1 MACQW
6 KIQDTI
12 KYSEYKDIVYFYL
25 YCMMYIGLNDCKLYK
40 SSPSLFFFFVCFVC
54 NKRLILGYYTYRL
67 GFADRAST
75 ISKQKIM
82 FFSKIV
88 IRLRRKWKKKKKTYN
103 IKQSWS
109 ILVFLYPDRF
119 LERWIMNER
128 RIQIE
133 DHIRKKYN
141 TDHLL
146 EGQKDT
152 AQHEG

>member
-1 MACQW
+1 MQSQDLDAIAVFFQITITNDGLPM
-6 KIQDTI
+6 KNTRHNQIFRIQR
-12 KYSEYKDIVYFYL
+12 YSVFLFVLHDVYRLKRLQIVQVISLFV
-25 YCMMYIGLNDCKLYK
+25 
-40 SSPSLFFFFVCFVC
+40 LFFFLCFVC

-88 IRLRRKWKKKKKTYN
+88 IRLRRKWKKKKTYN

-119 LERWIMNER
+119 LER
-128 RIQIE
+128 
-133 DHIRKKYN
+133 
-141 TDHLL
+141 
-146 EGQKDT
+146 
-152 AQHEG
+152 